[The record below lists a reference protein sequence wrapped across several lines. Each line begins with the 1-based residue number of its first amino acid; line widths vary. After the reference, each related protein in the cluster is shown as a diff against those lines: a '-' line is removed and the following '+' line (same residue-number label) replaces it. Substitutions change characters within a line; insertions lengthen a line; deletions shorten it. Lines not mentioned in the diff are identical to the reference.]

1 MEIIGL
7 DDLDIVSTRN
17 PDGTL
22 GFIVRGSTGI
32 EIIEAQAKLFDMTPA
47 QYVAE
52 ASLLLSMERD
62 NNRAANDFI
71 AGNCRALLRFLVSND
86 VCRRPP

>member
-22 GFIVRGSTGI
+22 SFIVRGSTGI
-32 EIIEAQAKLFDMTPA
+32 EIIEAQAKCLT
-47 QYVAE
+47 
-52 ASLLLSMERD
+52 
-62 NNRAANDFI
+62 
-71 AGNCRALLRFLVSND
+71 
-86 VCRRPP
+86 

>member
-22 GFIVRGSTGI
+22 SFIVRGSTGI
-32 EIIEAQAKLFDMTPA
+32 EIIEAQAKLFDT
-47 QYVAE
+47 E
-52 ASLLLSMERD
+52 ALCSFV
-62 NNRAANDFI
+62 N
-71 AGNCRALLRFLVSND
+71 GT
-86 VCRRPP
+86 

>member
-22 GFIVRGSTGI
+22 SFIVRGSTGI
-32 EIIEAQAKLFDMTPA
+32 EIIEAQSKLFDMTPA

-52 ASLLLSMERD
+52 ALCSFV
-62 NNRAANDFI
+62 N
-71 AGNCRALLRFLVSND
+71 GT
-86 VCRRPP
+86 